1 MSLVLN
7 ECVKSSVNH
16 KQEKTLLMFSPGI
29 LFANGENW
37 KEMRRF
43 ALSNM
48 REFGMGKKGSEE
60 KIIEETRNLI
70 EVFEKFNGTST
81 KYNVICCLIKH

>member
-1 MSLVLN
+1 
-7 ECVKSSVNH
+7 
-16 KQEKTLLMFSPGI
+16 MFSPGI
-29 LFANGENW
+29 LFANGESW

-48 REFGMGKKGSEE
+48 KDFGMGKKGSEE

-70 EVFEKFNGTST
+70 EVFEKFDGTFPKSD
-81 KYNVICCLIKH
+81 VMVCLIKHECKNVLFFFYTVQAWRLTRVSQ